1 MSDDT
6 SFGRFA
12 SKLGR
17 GEQQAA
23 EELFARFAS
32 RLAALA
38 HTRLNPAVRRKVDP
52 EDVVQ
57 SVFKSFFQRQ
67 AGGELAF
74 ANWESLWGFL
84 ALLTVRKCGHKIKF
98 HRAGRRDVGQEQS
111 GVLFTE
117 DSRPHWEAIAADP
130 TPSQAAML
138 TELVESLLASLG
150 ERERQILALSL
161 QGHTVEEIS
170 PQVGRSMRTVR
181 RVLDGIRADL
191 ERACEEV

>member
-1 MSDDT
+1 MADDT

-12 SKLGR
+12 AGLGR
-17 GEQQAA
+17 GDQQAA
-23 EELFARFAS
+23 SELFGRFAH
-32 RLAALA
+32 RLIALA
-38 HTRLNPAVRRKVDP
+38 NTRLNPAMRRKVDP

-57 SVFKSFFQRQ
+57 SVFKSFFQKQ
-67 AGGELAF
+67 ASGDLDFE
-74 ANWESLWGFL
+74 NWESLWGFL

-98 HRAGRRDVGQEQS
+98 HRADRRNVGQEQS

-117 DSRPHWEAIAADP
+117 DSRPHWEAIASDP

-138 TELVESLLASLG
+138 TELVESLLSSLG
-150 ERERQILALSL
+150 EREQQILILSL
-161 QGHTVEEIS
+161 QGQTIEQIS

-191 ERACEEV
+191 ERNCEAV